1 MPAAPDEPLAS
12 PQRAK
17 RRRGRGALPVA
28 TAFFPRAP
36 DVAVEDVATDAQR
49 NVFARL
55 PELIY
60 KGDPNFV
67 PPVYAERRDFID
79 PLKNPFFRHARG
91 AFFIARRNGQ
101 PVGRVAA
108 VNDARYNQFHHTDVA
123 FFGLFEC
130 VNDPAVASALFE
142 EAARWARAT
151 GPRVMIGPVNLA
163 FHHDGGMLVE
173 GFDRTPSMFMP
184 YNPRYYPRLLEANG
198 FTKLHDLWAY
208 EMLGTQRLPDKFLR
222 TAERLR
228 DEGQVRI
235 RRIDL
240 RDPEGEGKRIKA
252 IYEEML
258 QPGWG
263 TYPFSDS
270 EFSEAVTRLR
280 PILTL
285 RPELCLVAESDGEAV
300 AFSITIPDT
309 NVAQKAAGGYLSRFG
324 LPIGLAKMM
333 WAARKIDRLRVL
345 LFGIRAG
352 WRRRGLEALLID
364 ETMREAI
371 RLGYRSG
378 EVGWVAED
386 DRLINRTIL
395 STGAKRVKVFRLYE
409 RAI

>member
-1 MPAAPDEPLAS
+1 MEETPAAPPK
-12 PQRAK
+12 PK

-28 TAFFPRAP
+28 APFFTRAS
-36 DVAVEDVATDAQR
+36 DVAIEDVATGAQR
-49 NVFARL
+49 DVFARL
-55 PELIY
+55 PEEIY
-60 KGDPNFV
+60 RGDPNFV
-67 PPVYAERRDFID
+67 PPVYAERKDFID
-79 PLKNPFFRHARG
+79 PAKNPFFRHARG
-91 AFFIARRNGQ
+91 AFFIARRNGRAI
-101 PVGRVAA
+101 GRVAA
-108 VNDARYNQFHHTDVA
+108 VNDARYNQFHQTDVA
-123 FFGLFEC
+123 FFGLFDC
-130 VNDPAVASALFE
+130 INDPAVASALLE
-142 EAARWARAT
+142 EASRWARAT
-151 GPRVMIGPVNLA
+151 GPRIMMGPVNLA
-163 FHHDGGMLVE
+163 FHHDCGMLVE
-173 GFDRTPSMFMP
+173 GFDAPPSMFMP

-198 FTKLHDLWAY
+198 FTKLHDLWSY
-208 EMLGTQRLPDKFLR
+208 ELHASQKLPDKFVR

-228 DEGQVRI
+228 AQNQVKV

-258 QPGWG
+258 TPGWG
-263 TYPFSDS
+263 SYPFSDA

-285 RPELCLVAESDGEAV
+285 RPELCLMAEAGGEAV

-309 NVAQKAAGGYLSRFG
+309 NIAQKAAGGYLSKFG

-345 LFGIRAG
+345 LFGIKAG
-352 WRRRGLEALLID
+352 WRRRGLEALLVD

-386 DRLINRTIL
+386 DRMVNRTIL
-395 STGAKRVKVFRLYE
+395 STGAKRVKVYRLYQK
-409 RAI
+409 AI